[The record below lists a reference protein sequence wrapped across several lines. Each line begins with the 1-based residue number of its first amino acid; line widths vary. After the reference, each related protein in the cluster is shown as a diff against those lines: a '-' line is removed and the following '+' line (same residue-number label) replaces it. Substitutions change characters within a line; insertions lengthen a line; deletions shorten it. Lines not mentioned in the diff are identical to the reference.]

1 MNNQTNNFNNSN
13 FKDSSCGINNTNA
26 NILNQI
32 NIFKNMKFYVKNE
45 FNYVC
50 ILSIKNIITIENPH
64 KNIFL
69 DYLFNQYFEL
79 RNIPSAIFNLK
90 IFELLRY
97 IFSFFVIIIFPFR
110 YSRL

>member
-45 FNYVC
+45 FREPLIINYQEHFSN
-50 ILSIKNIITIENPH
+50 LS
-64 KNIFL
+64 
-69 DYLFNQYFEL
+69 
-79 RNIPSAIFNLK
+79 RN
-90 IFELLRY
+90 
-97 IFSFFVIIIFPFR
+97 FS
-110 YSRL
+110 